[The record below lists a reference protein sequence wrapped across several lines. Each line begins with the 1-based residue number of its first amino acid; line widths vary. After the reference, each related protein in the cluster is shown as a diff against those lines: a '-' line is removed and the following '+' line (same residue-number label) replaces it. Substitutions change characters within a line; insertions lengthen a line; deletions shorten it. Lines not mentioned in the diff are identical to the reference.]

1 MSDIKSAFEIA
12 MEKMKDIGEVTE
24 AERFKWRY
32 VPEGEKLAARYIR
45 EDYNLV
51 AELAKYEEIAKE
63 YVVAGAAGVLV
74 KNINLPRD
82 ELVQKNNKRAM
93 DCLKTLKR
101 DKVGVENVYS
111 RIRHIFDHYVGTG
124 EQQRK
129 QTFEA
134 LKQEFA
140 VKIQQAVQQQMGS
153 LSGVKIDVE
162 KQPQFKEE
170 WRRALARMDDQYL
183 QNLDELKQ
191 ELSAID

>member
-12 MEKMKDIGEVTE
+12 MEKVKDIGEVTE
-24 AERFKWRY
+24 AERLKWRY
-32 VPEGEKLAARYIR
+32 VPDGEKLAARYLR

-51 AELAKYEEIAKE
+51 AELAKYEEMAKE

-74 KNINLPRD
+74 RNINLPRN
-82 ELVQKNNKRAM
+82 ELARKNNKRAM

-111 RIRHIFDHYVGTG
+111 RIRRIFDPYVGAG

-129 QTFEA
+129 QAYEA

-140 VKIQQAVQQQMGS
+140 VKIQQSVQQQMGS

-162 KQPQFKEE
+162 RQPQFKEE
-170 WRRALARMDDQYL
+170 WRQALARMDAQYL
-183 QNLDELKQ
+183 QHLDELKQ